1 MQLTSTLLDF
11 TKVASTLSL
20 SVANYK
26 PIPVLQ
32 TNDSS
37 GHGRVGAVSS
47 HKSGTEDHSAAS
59 WGLPSI
65 LHVPESS
72 SKGNNG
78 RVASSHKGSSG
89 ETVGAGCN
97 VLDEYSPKDSLNV
110 EFPPY
115 NQTRAN
121 IMRYRKQ
128 IGVNGG
134 SWFVLE
140 NWMAPSMFDC
150 AVDGKASE
158 MDFLNGYGGSEK
170 GMKSAQARLEEHW
183 DTWIQAKDFVEMKSL
198 GLNTLRLPIG
208 YWHLPGSNFTKN
220 SDFEPY
226 GKVYVN
232 AWKYIKR
239 AIKYADDNDI
249 GVLIDMHGAYGSQ
262 NGQPH
267 SGVNNGKADF
277 FNDFNEN
284 KMTKLL
290 VWLVQELEDVSNVI
304 GIELLNEPHNTKRL
318 WKWYSRT
325 MDAMRKAQTKSRD
338 MPLYFHDAFSP
349 SQGAEFV
356 SKRDDF
362 VVQDTHSYFV
372 YTQQDRDMSASKHTS
387 HIEGQ
392 VQKSMSDLADK
403 ARGNM
408 VVGEWSCAL
417 NPNSLRN
424 SNNKRAA
431 TSDYCRAQTSTYLNA
446 TAGVMFWSWNMEHCS
461 SNAGWCF
468 KSVLPRYMK
477 NSYNAW
483 GLDGQITNKTI
494 NTVTEKIISQELPSK
509 YRSDT
514 KGKSL
519 SVCNK
524 DGGANQSSGSTKN
537 SGRNAAVKKSQSHA
551 SKHDGSSKKNK
562 HTLQHRSESHEGA
575 LNRRG
580 FHHHVLSDIL
590 GYGDGFNTAKFL
602 AGLMSLSR
610 LGFEQQY
617 LSDTGE
623 YYKKHK
629 IIDIGKHDSKSY
641 KSHFK
646 KGLNAMENKIIKI
659 AEKA

>member
-20 SVANYK
+20 SIANYK
-26 PIPVLQ
+26 PIPVVQ
-32 TNDSS
+32 TSDSS
-37 GHGRVGAVSS
+37 SHGRVNAVSS
-47 HKSGTEDHSAAS
+47 QMSGTENHSAAS
-59 WGLPSI
+59 WGMPSI
-65 LHVPESS
+65 LHIPQSS

-78 RVASSHKGSSG
+78 RVASSDNDSSG
-89 ETVGAGCN
+89 ETVGTGCN
-97 VLDEYSPKDSLNV
+97 VLDDYSPKDSLNV
-110 EFPPY
+110 EFPSY

-121 IMRYRKQ
+121 MMRYRKQ

-134 SWFVLE
+134 AWFIPE
-140 NWMAPSMFDC
+140 NWMVPSLFSC
-150 AVDGKASE
+150 AADGKSSE
-158 MDFLNGYGGSEK
+158 MDFLNGYGGSGK
-170 GMKSAQARLEEHW
+170 GIKSARARLEKHW

-208 YWHLPGSNFTKN
+208 YWHLPGSNFTKD

-249 GVLIDMHGAYGSQ
+249 GVIIDMHGAYGSQ

-267 SGVNNGKADF
+267 SGVSNSNVGF
-277 FNDFNEN
+277 YNDFNEN

-290 VWLVQELEDVSNVI
+290 VWLMQELEDVTNVI
-304 GIELLNEPHNTKRL
+304 GIELLNEPRNDSRL
-318 WKWYSRT
+318 WKWYSSA

-356 SKRDDF
+356 SKRNDF

-372 YTQQDRDMSASKHTS
+372 YTEQDRDMSASKHTS
-387 HIEGQ
+387 HIEGE
-392 VQKSMSDLADK
+392 VQKSMSKLADT

-417 NPNSLRN
+417 NPNSLKN

-431 TSDYCRAQTSTYLNA
+431 ATEFCQAQTSTYLNA
-446 TAGVMFWSWNMEHCS
+446 TAGVIFWSWKMEHCN

-468 KSVLPRYMK
+468 KSALPKYMK

-483 GLDGQITNKTI
+483 GLDGQITNNTI
-494 NTVTEKIISQELPSK
+494 NTVTENIMSQKLPLK
-509 YRSDT
+509 YRSDK

-519 SVCNK
+519 GVCNK
-524 DGGANQSSGSTKN
+524 DSGAIKSSGNTKN
-537 SGRNAAVKKSQSHA
+537 SGHNAAVKTSQSHT

-562 HTLQHRSESHEGA
+562 HTLHHRNAPHEDI
-575 LNRRG
+575 LERRG
-580 FHHHVLSDIL
+580 SHNDVLSDIF
-590 GYGDGFNTAKFL
+590 GYADGFNTAKFL
-602 AGLMSLSR
+602 AGMMSMSR

-623 YYKKHK
+623 YYKTHK
-629 IIDIGKHDSKSY
+629 IIDVGKHNSKSY
-641 KSHFK
+641 KSNFRR
-646 KGLNAMENKIIKI
+646 GLKAMEKKIISI

>member
-1 MQLTSTLLDF
+1 MQLTSTWLDF

-20 SVANYK
+20 SIANYK
-26 PIPVLQ
+26 PIPVVQ
-32 TNDSS
+32 TSDSS
-37 GHGRVGAVSS
+37 SHGRVNAVSN
-47 HKSGTEDHSAAS
+47 HKSGTEKHSSES
-59 WGLPSI
+59 WGMPSI
-65 LHVPESS
+65 LHIPQSS
-72 SKGNNG
+72 TKGNNG
-78 RVASSHKGSSG
+78 RVASSDNDSSG
-89 ETVGAGCN
+89 ETVGIGCT

-110 EFPPY
+110 EFPSY

-121 IMRYRKQ
+121 MMRYRKQ

-134 SWFVLE
+134 AWFVPE
-140 NWMAPSMFDC
+140 SWMVPSLFSC
-150 AVDGKASE
+150 AADGKSSE
-158 MDFLNGYGGSEK
+158 MDILNGYGGSEK
-170 GMKSAQARLEEHW
+170 GIKSARARLEKHW

-208 YWHLPGSNFTKN
+208 YWHLPGSNFTKD

-239 AIKYADDNDI
+239 AIKYADDNGI
-249 GVLIDMHGAYGSQ
+249 GVIIDMHGAYGSQ

-267 SGVNNGKADF
+267 SGLSNGKAGF

-290 VWLVQELEDVSNVI
+290 VWLMQELEDVSNVI
-304 GIELLNEPHNTKRL
+304 GIELLNEPHNDSRL
-318 WKWYSRT
+318 WKWYSKT
-325 MDAMRKAQTKSRD
+325 MDAMREAQTKPRD

-356 SKRDDF
+356 SKRNDF

-372 YTQQDRDMSASKHTS
+372 YTQQDRDMSASKHTT
-387 HIEGQ
+387 HIEGE
-392 VQKSMSDLADK
+392 VQKSMSKLADT

-417 NPNSLRN
+417 NPNSLKN
-424 SNNKRAA
+424 SNNKKDA
-431 TSDYCRAQTSTYLNA
+431 TTEFCQAQTSTYLNA
-446 TAGVMFWSWNMEHCS
+446 TAGVIFWSWNMEHCS

-468 KSVLPRYMK
+468 KSVLPKYMK

-483 GLDGQITNKTI
+483 GLEGQITNTTI
-494 NTVTEKIISQELPSK
+494 NAVTENIMSSKLPSK
-509 YRSDT
+509 YRSET
-514 KGKSL
+514 KGKNL
-519 SVCNK
+519 GICNK
-524 DGGANQSSGSTKN
+524 DSGVIKSSGNAKK
-537 SGRNAAVKKSQSHA
+537 SGRNAAIKTSQSHA

-562 HTLQHRSESHEGA
+562 HTLHHRNAPHENI
-575 LNRRG
+575 LERRG
-580 FHHHVLSDIL
+580 SHTNVLSDIF

-602 AGLMSLSR
+602 AGMMSMSR

-629 IIDIGKHDSKSY
+629 IIDIGKHNSKSY
-641 KSHFK
+641 KSNFK
-646 KGLNAMENKIIKI
+646 KGLKAMEKKIISI